1 MSRPSTFEVMQ
12 TTFHYDAEHEWL
24 EVSNAQ
30 MMKIDILLNQISSY
44 SYVDSRSG
52 ETVYY
57 LEGDCDATLFIRT
70 ARDQG
75 IDVKWTEKDD
85 GERSFIQSLN
95 RIDPE
100 PQIVCAISDD
110 GC

>member
-1 MSRPSTFEVMQ
+1 MTRPSTFEVMQ

-30 MMKIDILLNQISSY
+30 MMKVDVLLNQLSSY
-44 SYVDSRSG
+44 SYVDSG
-52 ETVYY
+52 IYY
-57 LEGDCDATLFIRT
+57 LEGDCDAELFIRT

-75 IDVKWTEKDD
+75 IDVQWKEKDD

-95 RIDPE
+95 RIEIKPV
-100 PQIVCAISDD
+100 ILSI
-110 GC
+110 

>member
-30 MMKIDILLNQISSY
+30 MMRVDVLLNQFGTD
-44 SYVDSRSG
+44 SYVDSRSDG
-52 ETVYY
+52 SVYY
-57 LEGDCDATLFIRT
+57 LEWDGDSEWFIMT

-75 IDVKWTEKDD
+75 IKVVWTEKDD
-85 GERSFIQSLN
+85 GERSFIQSLKP
-95 RIDPE
+95 IEIKP
-100 PQIVCAISDD
+100 ITLAI
-110 GC
+110 

>member
-1 MSRPSTFEVMQ
+1 MTRPSTFEVMQ

-30 MMKIDILLNQISSY
+30 MMKVDVLLNQISSF

-75 IDVKWTEKDD
+75 IDVHWKEKDD
-85 GERSFIQSLN
+85 GEQSFIRSLN
-95 RIDPE
+95 RIEIKPVILD
-100 PQIVCAISDD
+100 I
-110 GC
+110 

>member
-30 MMKIDILLNQISSY
+30 MMKIDILLNQISSF
-44 SYVDSRSG
+44 SYVDSRSKG
-52 ETVYY
+52 PVYY
-57 LEGDCDATLFIRT
+57 LEGDCDAELFIRT

-75 IDVKWTEKDD
+75 IDVKWKAKDD
-85 GERSFIQSLN
+85 GERSFIQSLKP
-95 RIDPE
+95 IEIKP
-100 PQIVCAISDD
+100 ITLGI
-110 GC
+110 

>member
-1 MSRPSTFEVMQ
+1 MTRPSTFEVMQ

-30 MMKIDILLNQISSY
+30 MMKVDVLLNQISSF

-70 ARDQG
+70 AREQG
-75 IDVKWTEKDD
+75 IDVQWKEKDD
-85 GERSFIQSLN
+85 GEQSFIRSLN
-95 RIDPE
+95 RIEIKPVILD
-100 PQIVCAISDD
+100 I
-110 GC
+110 

>member
-1 MSRPSTFEVMQ
+1 MTRPSTFEVMQ

-30 MMKIDILLNQISSY
+30 MMKIDILLNQISSF

-75 IDVKWTEKDD
+75 IDVQWKEKDD
-85 GERSFIQSLN
+85 GEQSFIRSLN
-95 RIDPE
+95 RIEIKPVILD
-100 PQIVCAISDD
+100 I
-110 GC
+110 

>member
-30 MMKIDILLNQISSY
+30 MMKIDILLNQISSF
-44 SYVDSRSG
+44 SYVDNG
-52 ETVYY
+52 VYY
-57 LEGDCDATLFIRT
+57 LEGDCDAELFIRT

-75 IDVKWTEKDD
+75 IDVQWKEKDD
-85 GERSFIQSLN
+85 GERSFIQSLKP
-95 RIDPE
+95 IEIKPV
-100 PQIVCAISDD
+100 ILGI
-110 GC
+110 

>member
-1 MSRPSTFEVMQ
+1 MTRPSTFEVMD

-30 MMKIDILLNQISSY
+30 MMKVDVLLNQISSF

-52 ETVYY
+52 GTVYY

-75 IDVKWTEKDD
+75 IDVQWKEKDD
-85 GERSFIQSLN
+85 GEQSFIRSLN
-95 RIDPE
+95 RIEIKPVILD
-100 PQIVCAISDD
+100 I
-110 GC
+110 

>member
-1 MSRPSTFEVMQ
+1 MTRPSTFEVMQ

-30 MMKIDILLNQISSY
+30 MMKVDVLLNQISSF

-75 IDVKWTEKDD
+75 IDVQWKEKDD
-85 GERSFIQSLN
+85 GEQSFIRSLN
-95 RIDPE
+95 RIEIKPVILD
-100 PQIVCAISDD
+100 I
-110 GC
+110 

>member
-1 MSRPSTFEVMQ
+1 MNRPSTFEVMQ

-30 MMKIDILLNQISSY
+30 MMKIDVLLNQFSSF
-44 SYVDSRSG
+44 SYVDSRSKG
-52 ETVYY
+52 PVYYLETTWY

-75 IDVKWTEKDD
+75 IDVQWTEKDD
-85 GERSFIQSLN
+85 GERSFIQSLKP
-95 RIDPE
+95 IDLE
-100 PQIVCAISDD
+100 PITLGI
-110 GC
+110 

>member
-1 MSRPSTFEVMQ
+1 MNRPSTFEVMQ

-30 MMKIDILLNQISSY
+30 MMRVDILLNQISSF

-52 ETVYY
+52 GTVYY
-57 LEGDCDATLFIRT
+57 LEGDCDAELFIRT

-75 IDVKWTEKDD
+75 IDVKWKAKDD
-85 GERSFIQSLN
+85 GERSFIQSLKP
-95 RIDPE
+95 IDPE
-100 PQIVCAISDD
+100 PITLAI
-110 GC
+110 

>member
-1 MSRPSTFEVMQ
+1 MTRPSTFEVMQ

-30 MMKIDILLNQISSY
+30 MMKIDILLNQISSF
-44 SYVDSRSG
+44 SYVDNG
-52 ETVYY
+52 VYYLETTWY

-75 IDVKWTEKDD
+75 IDVQWTEKDD
-85 GERSFIQSLN
+85 GERSFIQSLKP
-95 RIDPE
+95 IDPE
-100 PQIVCAISDD
+100 PITLGI
-110 GC
+110 

>member
-30 MMKIDILLNQISSY
+30 MMKIDILLNQISSF

-75 IDVKWTEKDD
+75 IDVQWKAKDD

-95 RIDPE
+95 RIEIKPVILD
-100 PQIVCAISDD
+100 I
-110 GC
+110 

>member
-30 MMKIDILLNQISSY
+30 MMKVDILLNQISSF

-75 IDVKWTEKDD
+75 IDVQWKEKDD
-85 GERSFIQSLN
+85 GEQSFIQSLN
-95 RIDPE
+95 RIEIKPV
-100 PQIVCAISDD
+100 ILGI
-110 GC
+110 

>member
-30 MMKIDILLNQISSY
+30 MMKIDILLNQISSF

-75 IDVKWTEKDD
+75 IDVQWKEKDD

-95 RIDPE
+95 RIEIKPV
-100 PQIVCAISDD
+100 ILGI
-110 GC
+110 

>member
-1 MSRPSTFEVMQ
+1 MTRPSTFEVMQ

-30 MMKIDILLNQISSY
+30 MMKVDVLLNQISSY
-44 SYVDSRSG
+44 SYVDSG
-52 ETVYY
+52 IYY
-57 LEGDCDATLFIRT
+57 LEGDCDAELFIRT

-75 IDVKWTEKDD
+75 IDVQWKEKDD

-95 RIDPE
+95 RIEIKPV
-100 PQIVCAISDD
+100 ILSI
-110 GC
+110 

>member
-1 MSRPSTFEVMQ
+1 MTRPSTFEVMQ
-12 TTFHYDAEHEWL
+12 TTFHYDAAHEWL

-30 MMKIDILLNQISSY
+30 MMKVDVLLNQISSF

-75 IDVKWTEKDD
+75 IDVQWKEKDD
-85 GERSFIQSLN
+85 GEQSFIRSLN
-95 RIDPE
+95 RIEIKPVILD
-100 PQIVCAISDD
+100 I
-110 GC
+110 

>member
-1 MSRPSTFEVMQ
+1 MTRPSTFEVMD

-30 MMKIDILLNQISSY
+30 MMKVDVLLNQISSF

-52 ETVYY
+52 EMVYY

-75 IDVKWTEKDD
+75 IDVQWKEKDD
-85 GERSFIQSLN
+85 GEQSFIRSLN
-95 RIDPE
+95 RIEIKPVILD
-100 PQIVCAISDD
+100 I
-110 GC
+110 

>member
-1 MSRPSTFEVMQ
+1 MNRPSTFEVMQ
-12 TTFHYDAEHEWL
+12 TTFHYDSEHEWL

-30 MMKIDILLNQISSY
+30 MMKIDILLNQISSC
-44 SYVDSRSG
+44 SYVGSRSG

-57 LEGDCDATLFIRT
+57 LEGDCDATLFIST

-75 IDVKWTEKDD
+75 IDVQWKAKDD
-85 GERSFIQSLN
+85 GERSFIQSLS

-100 PQIVCAISDD
+100 PVILGI
-110 GC
+110 